1 MAAMS
6 NHPWFNTRA
15 WQKTKSGLFILLFFV
30 IWELACILFSVKEII
45 LPRPTVVMTA
55 MWQFFPG
62 IRPHL
67 IQTLYTTLV
76 GFGLGVIIG
85 VLLGMMIGV
94 SRTAYDTAYP
104 LLVGFSSIPKV
115 AVVPIFVL
123 WFGAGTTPAILTS
136 MVICVFPIVV
146 NVATGLATTE
156 PELEDV
162 LKSLGA
168 SKLDILWNVSLP
180 RAMPY
185 FFASLKVAITLAF
198 VGTVLSET
206 VASNRGIG
214 NLMMIA
220 SSNFNVPLVFAG
232 LFLLAFLG
240 VSLYVIFSFIEQ
252 RVTGWATRKQDMAM
266 A

>member
-1 MAAMS
+1 MS
-6 NHPWFNTRA
+6 PA
-15 WQKTKSGLFILLFFV
+15 VLQKLKSGGLIILFFV
-30 IWELACILFSVKEII
+30 IWEVACLVFGVKEII
-45 LPRPTVVMTA
+45 LPRPSVIMAA
-55 MWQFFPG
+55 MWEFFPG

-76 GFGLGVIIG
+76 GFALGVGVGVFLGLLIG
-85 VLLGMMIGV
+85 T
-94 SRTAYDTAYP
+94 SRVAYDTAYP

-162 LKSLGA
+162 LKALGA
-168 SKLDILWNVSLP
+168 KKLDILWNVSLP
-180 RAMPY
+180 RTMPY

-240 VSLYVIFSFIEQ
+240 VGLYVVFSLIER
-252 RVTGWATRKQDMAM
+252 RVAGWAMRKQDLAV